1 MITKICTKFVVSNFN
16 FYVLLFHYWNKVTKD
31 LVPEPG
37 SLMYKVLN
45 NYCLLCN
52 ESATDD
58 GLPLKPIAVEGSDL
72 EAFAEEGAGKETP
85 EQPEE

>member
-1 MITKICTKFVVSNFN
+1 
-16 FYVLLFHYWNKVTKD
+16 
-31 LVPEPG
+31 
-37 SLMYKVLN
+37 MYKVLN

-72 EAFAEEGAGKETP
+72 ETFAEEGAGKETP